1 MKKKGTKQWMAVL
14 TVLLAAMF
22 MIISVGCGAEKKEIV
37 DETDMSRWVVRF
49 SSNYECDLQNE
60 GEDAEI
66 WGWEEKTVAE
76 LREMHI
82 SETPFT
88 IRYPYRE
95 EYWDMAQQFKTFT
108 LEPEVELWYISDSG
122 ERIKNGTINGDEYTL
137 HRFRIEPPETSAYR
151 SRIVSI
157 GRYTVEYMMCKNLSD
172 FGPMTMYEI
181 TRFYIDVIVE
191 E

>member
-76 LREMHI
+76 LREMWE
-82 SETPFT
+82 SPFT

-108 LEPEVELWYISDSG
+108 LEPEIELWYISDSG

-157 GRYTVEYMMCKNLSD
+157 GRYTVEYMVCKNLSD
-172 FGPMTMYEI
+172 FGPMTMYEVTDFEI
-181 TRFYIDVIVE
+181 NIIVE